1 MNNEK
6 LPAGNGPEISGFKKK
21 WENFWYHYK
30 IHVIIGV
37 VAAITLIVC
46 TTQLLTREKHDF
58 IVMYAGPRVVALQD
72 LKYMEMAFEDI
83 ADDFDKNGKVI
94 ITLDDI
100 VMLSPEER
108 EAAAAAGAVFD
119 ANFIRTSMTEFY
131 QQIAVGEVKIYMLS
145 PYMYNEVKE
154 NGIFMPLSEI
164 FDEIPES
171 AHDDFAVSL
180 LKTDFGKHYNGI
192 NDLPEDTLI
201 CIRRLTDVSKVGKA
215 EKEEREHAANVALFK
230 KIVEFDAPEQ
240 GSDSDTTQGAE
251 VQSIPVEF
259 SAQFCRADGYGNS
272 ELLLPFLDN
281 AADVTAEKSGVLELA
296 YFDGTNKLTR
306 FYQEAGKGYQFDV
319 SYDSAMSFAEV
330 IEKYDSSYFE
340 ENALIIVHIEEVS
353 GSIRHTVESLEKVNG
368 RLEVKIKRH
377 VPETGTDDMADWFAI
392 IEVKRS
398 DISDVVIFGAG
409 IAN

>member
-83 ADDFDKNGKVI
+83 ADDFDKNGKVT

-192 NDLPEDTLI
+192 NDLPNDTLI

-215 EKEEREHAANVALFK
+215 EKEEREHAANVELFK
-230 KIVEFDAPEQ
+230 KIVEFDAPKQ
-240 GSDSDTTQGAE
+240 SGDTDTTAVVPSQTIPLEFCAE
-251 VQSIPVEF
+251 LY
-259 SAQFCRADGYGNS
+259 RADGYGNG

-281 AADVTAEKSGVLELA
+281 AADVTSGKSGVPELA

-306 FYQEAGKGYQFDV
+306 FYKEVGKGYQFDV
-319 SYDSAMSFAEV
+319 PYNSSKSFAEA
-330 IEKYDSSYFE
+330 IEKYDSAFFE
-340 ENALIIVHIEEVS
+340 ENALIILHIEEGS
-353 GSIRHTVESLEKVNG
+353 GSIRHTVEAVEKTDW
-368 RLEVKIKRH
+368 RLDIKIKRD
-377 VPETGTDDMADWFAI
+377 VPEAGTADMADWFAV
-392 IEVKRS
+392 IEVKKA
-398 DISDVVIFGAG
+398 DIADVIMFSAG
-409 IAN
+409 IID

>member
-6 LPAGNGPEISGFKKK
+6 LPSGHEPEMSDFKKK

-30 IHVIIGV
+30 IHVIIGL

-46 TTQLLTREKHDF
+46 TTQMITREKHDF
-58 IVMYAGPRVVALQD
+58 IIMYAGPRIVAVQD
-72 LKYMEMAFEDI
+72 LKYMEMAVEDI

-94 ITLDDI
+94 VTLDDI

-108 EAAAAAGAVFD
+108 EAAANAGAVFD

-131 QQIAVGEVKIYMLS
+131 QQIAVGEIKIYLLS
-145 PYMYNEVKE
+145 PYMYSEVKE

-171 AHDDFAVSL
+171 AYDDCAISL

-215 EKEEREHAANVALFK
+215 EKEEREHTANVELFK
-230 KIVEFDAPEQ
+230 KMVEFDAPQQ
-240 GSDSDTTQGAE
+240 GGDTDTSAV
-251 VQSIPVEF
+251 VQPQTVPLEF
-259 SAQFCRADGYGNS
+259 SAEFYRADGYGNS
-272 ELLLPFLDN
+272 ELLLPFLEN
-281 AADVTAEKSGVLELA
+281 AVDITASKEGIIPIA

-306 FYQEAGKGYQFDV
+306 FYQEVGEGYQFDV
-319 SYDSAMSFAEV
+319 AYDSAISFAKA
-330 IEKYDSSYFE
+330 IEKYDAAFFE
-340 ENALIIVHIEEVS
+340 ENALIILHIEEGS
-353 GSIRHTVESLEKVNG
+353 GSIRHTVESVEKTDWM
-368 RLEVKIKRH
+368 LEVNISRQ
-377 VPETGTDDMADWFAI
+377 VPEVGTDDMADWFAV
-392 IEVKRS
+392 IEVKKA
-398 DISDVVIFGAG
+398 DISDVVVFSAD
-409 IAN
+409 IAD